1 MTNNRRPVF
10 IKVDADFR
18 KMLKVESGI
27 KEKSMIEITK
37 DFASNKSLWN
47 ISYEDSKIQENINNE
62 KRKQQIRFKPF

>member
-1 MTNNRRPVF
+1 MTKNRRPVF